1 MPRNI
6 ALTLLLTFTA
16 VAATDTWQKVRDL
29 PGGTELRVY
38 KKDARQPVNAKL
50 ADATEDSLIVVLKKD
65 EEVGI
70 PKDQID
76 RIDYRPQKESRVTTS
91 GSTKVDDPNMQA
103 PVGPQRDAK
112 VPGTSSSSN
121 MSFGG
126 KPDFE
131 TIYRRPP
138 MLPEKK

>member
-1 MPRNI
+1 MLRNI

-16 VAATDTWQKVRDL
+16 VSAADNWQKVRDL

-38 KKDARQPVNAKL
+38 KTDGKQPVNAKL
-50 ADATEDSLIVVLKKD
+50 ADATDDALIVVVKKD
-65 EEVGI
+65 EVSI
-70 PKDQID
+70 PKNQID
-76 RIDYRPQKESRVTTS
+76 RIDYRPQKGSRVTTS
-91 GSTKVDDPNMQA
+91 GTSKVEDPNTQA
-103 PVGPQRDAK
+103 PIGPARDAK

-131 TIYRRPP
+131 TIYRRS
-138 MLPEKK
+138 LH

>member
-1 MPRNI
+1 MMRTI
-6 ALTLLLTFTA
+6 AITLLMTLTA
-16 VAATDTWQKVRDL
+16 LGATDTWPKVKDL
-29 PGGTELRVY
+29 PGGTEVRVY
-38 KKDARQPVNAKL
+38 KRDGKPPVTAKL
-50 ADATEDSLIVVLKKD
+50 ADATDDQLIIVVKK
-65 EEVGI
+65 EEISI

-76 RIDYRPQKESRVTTS
+76 RIDYRPQKSDRVTT
-91 GSTKVDDPNMQA
+91 TTTNKTDDPATQA
-103 PVGPQRDAK
+103 PIGPARDAR

-131 TIYRRPP
+131 TIYRRTA

>member
-1 MPRNI
+1 MLRNI
-6 ALTLLLTFTA
+6 ALTFLLTFTA

-38 KKDARQPVNAKL
+38 KKDAHQPINAKF
-50 ADATEDSLIVVLKKD
+50 ADATDDSLIVVLKKD
-65 EEVGI
+65 EEVSI

-76 RIDYRPQKESRVTTS
+76 RIDYRPQQGRHVSTS
-91 GSTKVDDPNMQA
+91 STSKVDDPNMQA

-131 TIYRRPP
+131 TIYRR
-138 MLPEKK
+138 LPVLPAPK

>member
-1 MPRNI
+1 MRRI
-6 ALTLLLTFTA
+6 ALTLLLTFA
-16 VAATDTWQKVRDL
+16 AFGATDTWPKVRDL

-38 KKDARQPVNAKL
+38 KKDGRPPINAKL
-50 ADATEDSLIVVLKKD
+50 ADVTDDALIVVLKKD
-65 EEVGI
+65 EEVSI
-70 PKDQID
+70 PKDQIE
-76 RIDYRPQKESRVTTS
+76 RIDYRPQKVSRPTTIVNN
-91 GSTKVDDPNMQA
+91 KVEDPNTQA

-131 TIYRRPP
+131 TIYRRVAVPP
-138 MLPEKK
+138 AAK

>member
-1 MPRNI
+1 MLRNI

-16 VAATDTWQKVRDL
+16 FAATDTWNKVRDL

-38 KKDARQPVNAKL
+38 KKDAKQPLNAKM
-50 ADATEDSLIVVLKKD
+50 ADATDDSLIVVVKK
-65 EEVGI
+65 EEIAI

-76 RIDYRPQKESRVTTS
+76 RIDYRPQKEGRVTTS

-131 TIYRRPP
+131 TIYRRTP
-138 MLPEKK
+138 MLPVK